1 MARTEI
7 PFLRLPGGLPFYGG
21 RHGLRERPAGLGP
34 MPIVHPDYDLLW
46 IQKGTM
52 GLQVAERLRL
62 SAGPGRFMLVPP
74 GVPVVHAGLSR
85 GPQVFWFCHFGFR
98 PLPADLRAAA
108 ADAFEVPMLFTGRQ
122 APAVERAFGLLNKE
136 RRAERPSALRLER
149 LLIGLVEA
157 LSAFGAA
164 QARRELKAPRAPEA
178 WGGAGVADARIAEVL
193 RLVEAEP
200 AKAWRVDELA
210 ARVGLSAS
218 HLHHLCRRTLG
229 KPIKRCLLE
238 ARLKLALR
246 MLNESGDGERASMLE
261 IGRACGYASQH
272 YFSRHFKAVFGVS
285 PLRYRNRPPLAW

>member
-7 PFLRLPGGLPFYGG
+7 PFLRLPAGLPFYAG

-74 GVPVVHAGLSR
+74 GVPVVHAALSR
-85 GPQVFWFCHFGFR
+85 GTQVFWFCHFGFR
-98 PLPADLRAAA
+98 VLPADVRAEAA
-108 ADAFEVPMLFTGRQ
+108 PFEVPIVFSERQ
-122 APAVERAFGLLNKE
+122 APAVARAFRLLNKE
-136 RRAERPSALRLER
+136 KRAERPSALRLER

-157 LSAFGAA
+157 LAAFGAA
-164 QARRELKAPRAPEA
+164 QAAREPQAPRAPEA

-193 RLVEAEP
+193 RIIDAEP
-200 AKAWRVDELA
+200 ARAWRVEELA

-229 KPIKRCLLE
+229 KPVKRCLLE
-238 ARLKLALR
+238 ARLQLALR
-246 MLNESGDGERASMLE
+246 MLNEAGGGERASMLE
-261 IGRACGYASQH
+261 ISRACGYASQH
-272 YFSRHFKAVFGVS
+272 YFSRHFKMVFGVS